1 MLVKVAVNAAL
12 LRMPPQVSLSAA
24 DPITFSDSRNMSIME
39 EYIVVLFLLCFGAC
53 AAVYSEGKPGKALNE
68 SLSSCNLA
76 PVAEPSSSAFT

>member
-39 EYIVVLFLLCFGAC
+39 HYSVGLTVVLFQLSFGTC
-53 AAVYSEGKPGKALNE
+53 AAD
-68 SLSSCNLA
+68 LSSCNLA
-76 PVAEPSSSAFT
+76 PVAEPSSSAFP